1 VHLLAHHQVCLR
13 HGTWLS
19 GPGTPQFSVSECP
32 DIIAAERQA
41 RRLLRCGTAEQLI
54 YARIQAAHKPREPA
68 SPAGERRMQAL
79 IESSPP
85 AVTGASPE
93 ELLLAA
99 VYPEAIADAA
109 ASLRADRESTA

>member
-1 VHLLAHHQVCLR
+1 MPQTRHLAVR
-13 HGTWLS
+13 A
-19 GPGTPQFSVSECP
+19 GTPQFSVSECP

-41 RRLLRCGTAEQLI
+41 RRRLLRCGTAEQVI

-109 ASLRADRESTA
+109 ASLGEC

>member
-1 VHLLAHHQVCLR
+1 
-13 HGTWLS
+13 
-19 GPGTPQFSVSECP
+19 
-32 DIIAAERQA
+32 
-41 RRLLRCGTAEQLI
+41 
-54 YARIQAAHKPREPA
+54 
-68 SPAGERRMQAL
+68 MQAL